1 MMMLIVRHTGS
12 PVDGIALFA
21 RDENGGLLSMELILV
36 SSIALL
42 GTIVGLSAF
51 RDSITQE
58 LGDVAAGL
66 TSVDHGY
73 RYAETSTSGTVDN
86 LRFDSFV
93 SGSGYSDQTNFCE
106 PEFLD
111 PVGQSPMCIEITA
124 TQIINEAA
132 ILP

>member
-1 MMMLIVRHTGS
+1 MMLMMMRHPGVRGC
-12 PVDGIALFA
+12 IALFA
-21 RDENGGLLSMELILV
+21 SDEDGGLLSMELILV

-66 TSVDHGY
+66 TSVNHGY
-73 RYAETSTSGTVDN
+73 QYAETSTSGTVDN
-86 LRFDSFV
+86 LRFASYV

-111 PVGQSPMCIEITA
+111 PVGESPMCIEITA
-124 TQIINEAA
+124 TQIMNEAA